1 MKRICHIDLNQYF
14 VQAELLRDPSL
25 AGKPIAVGHDSKRSV
40 VSTASYEA
48 RKYKVTSGM
57 PISQARELCPSL
69 IVLDGDYHYYSSL
82 SRQFFS
88 YLKKRY
94 PILQQASIDECYID
108 MTKEIEGCDDEYDY
122 LFDLQMSLYKA
133 TELKCSMGLSH
144 TKFLAKMGSDMKKPL
159 GITILR
165 QDNLEA
171 MLWPLPIEA
180 MYGIGKK
187 TAPRLRE
194 LGINTIGDLA
204 KTKNPDVRK
213 LLGSS
218 FEEYQGAANGYGDD
232 VVHYEER
239 IPKSI
244 SAERTFAEDTVDYDE
259 LREMIKEC
267 CVDIAR
273 RLNSYNGSSRCIEVK
288 LRTPDFVTKTK
299 RVSLDKPVKTLD
311 EIFTESMAF
320 FDRVY
325 DGSPLRLIGVGLEKL
340 YIPEGDK

>member
-40 VSTASYEA
+40 VATASYEA
-48 RKYKVTSGM
+48 RKYKVHSGM
-57 PISQARELCPSL
+57 PISQARELCPQII
-69 IVLDGDYHYYSSL
+69 IVEGDYAYYKRLSS
-82 SRQFFS
+82 QFFG

-94 PILQQASIDECYID
+94 PILEQASIDECYVD
-108 MTKEIEGCDDEYDY
+108 MTEQMEGCDDEYDY
-122 LFDLQMSLYKA
+122 LFDLQMNLYKS
-133 TELKCSMGLSH
+133 TGLKCSMGLSH
-144 TKFLAKMGSDMKKPL
+144 NKFLAKMGSDMKKPL

-165 QDNLEA
+165 QDNLEEK
-171 MLWPLPIEA
+171 LWVLPIED
-180 MYGIGKK
+180 MFGIGKK

-204 KTKNPDVRK
+204 ATRNPEVKK

-218 FEEYQGAANGYGDD
+218 FEAYQGNANGYGDD
-232 VVHYEER
+232 TVEYEER

-244 SAERTFAEDTVDYDE
+244 SAERTFSEDTVAYDE
-259 LREMIKEC
+259 LREMIREC
-267 CVDIAR
+267 CIDISR
-273 RLNSYNGSSRCIEVK
+273 RLNSYNGSCRTIELK
-288 LRTPDFVTKTK
+288 MRTPDFVTRTK
-299 RVSLDKPVKTLD
+299 RVTLDKPIKTLD

-320 FDRVY
+320 FDKIY

-340 YIPEGDK
+340 IIPETND